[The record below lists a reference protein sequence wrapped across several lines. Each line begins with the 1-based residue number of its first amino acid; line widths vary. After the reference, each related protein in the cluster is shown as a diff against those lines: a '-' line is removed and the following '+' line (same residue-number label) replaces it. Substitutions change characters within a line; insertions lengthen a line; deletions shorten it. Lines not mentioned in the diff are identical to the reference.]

1 MTANPAIEP
10 APLLAA
16 VRTGHEPLQSRSIDR
31 ILHSVR
37 EHLGMEIAFVSRYL
51 DDGMKELTHVD
62 FDLDLPTGPGFR
74 DPRED
79 GYCWHIL

>member
-1 MTANPAIEP
+1 
-10 APLLAA
+10 
-16 VRTGHEPLQSRSIDR
+16 
-31 ILHSVR
+31 
-37 EHLGMEIAFVSRYL
+37 MEIAFVSRYL

-62 FDLDLPTGPGFR
+62 FDIDLPTGPGFR